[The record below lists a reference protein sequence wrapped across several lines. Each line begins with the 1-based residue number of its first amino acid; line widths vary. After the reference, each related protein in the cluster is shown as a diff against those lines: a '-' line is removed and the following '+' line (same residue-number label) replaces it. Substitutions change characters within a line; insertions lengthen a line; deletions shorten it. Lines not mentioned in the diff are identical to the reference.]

1 MKASAMKV
9 AQCHI
14 LQIAISQQA
23 NAIHV
28 GPVIGVLPVRINVQ
42 VIATRLM
49 AQRHVI
55 KQQVNALNVIM
66 VIGVMIAQTNAVKD
80 VHIQR
85 IQEDA
90 NKQAET
96 AQEHVKKVIGINIVI
111 QRVQQDANRKAVI
124 SYRETARNVKWAKPE
139 VIVVKTVHLNVKFRI
154 IRTVI

>member
-49 AQRHVI
+49 AQLHVI
-55 KQQVNALNVIM
+55 KQQVNALDVIM
-66 VIGVMIAQTNAVKD
+66 VIGEMIAQTNAVKD
-80 VHIQR
+80 VHIQH

-96 AQEHVKKVIGINIVI
+96 AQEQVKKVIGINIVI
-111 QRVQQDANRKAVI
+111 QRVQQDANRKAAI
-124 SYRETARNVKWAKPE
+124 SYRETARNVKWVKPE
-139 VIVVKTVHLNVKFRI
+139 VIVVKIVHLNVKFRI

>member
-28 GPVIGVLPVRINVQ
+28 GQVIGVLPVRIKVQ

-49 AQRHVI
+49 AQLHVI

-80 VHIQR
+80 VHIQH

-96 AQEHVKKVIGINIVI
+96 AQEHVKKVIGINTVI

-139 VIVVKTVHLNVKFRI
+139 VIVVKTVHLNVKFHI

>member
-66 VIGVMIAQTNAVKD
+66 VIGAKIVQRNVVKD
-80 VHIQR
+80 VHIQH
-85 IQEDA
+85 IQEDVS
-90 NKQAET
+90 K
-96 AQEHVKKVIGINIVI
+96 
-111 QRVQQDANRKAVI
+111 
-124 SYRETARNVKWAKPE
+124 
-139 VIVVKTVHLNVKFRI
+139 
-154 IRTVI
+154 